1 MLPVVG
7 FFRCLQLS
15 HRLETVPRAGFS
27 VCYCKPGFLGPSHP
41 IPHFTL
47 AICLRWGGLTSF
59 LMSRST
65 SSLFFRAAP
74 YIAALDSRRRYI
86 GPWCEMLYT
95 HRHGLFWK
103 SGLREPGGSYCFAC
117 IALLCT
123 FGHSSVAKC
132 WKMALSLSC
141 CGTHPLLRITCTSLS
156 RKDLQHEELGRK

>member
-1 MLPVVG
+1 MVIRPSEGFGYPPRRAVTFMRQESCGCAHTVWLLASVMLPVVG

-65 SSLFFRAAP
+65 SSLFFRAPRGKASFWF
-74 YIAALDSRRRYI
+74 ITALYLDARR
-86 GPWCEMLYT
+86 EVLYT
-95 HRHGLFWK
+95 HRYGCFWDG
-103 SGLREPGGSYCFAC
+103 GLR
-117 IALLCT
+117 
-123 FGHSSVAKC
+123 
-132 WKMALSLSC
+132 
-141 CGTHPLLRITCTSLS
+141 
-156 RKDLQHEELGRK
+156 